1 MNSPVLRQGW
11 PTKCVPYIDAKLDI
25 PDSIMYARNKL
36 QGRELMLSERWH
48 EWSGAGE
55 WSGSGRG
62 LVSSR
67 FLGHS
72 EVTDFIRFDGSHLR
86 VYKFTLALVVLF
98 RREQEEGQGRR

>member
-11 PTKCVPYIDAKLDI
+11 PTKCAPYGDAKLGI
-25 PDSIMYARNKL
+25 PDSIMCVRNEL
-36 QGRELMLSERWH
+36 QARELRLSERWH
-48 EWSGAGE
+48 EWLGVG

-72 EVTDFIRFDGSHLR
+72 EVTDFIMFDGSHLR
-86 VYKFTLALVVLF
+86 VYGFTLALVVLF
-98 RREQEEGQGRR
+98 RREREEGQGRK